1 MAGADKG
8 QRAVVVLVQD
18 GREVVLGSIDDTIRC
33 DLALVDELLR
43 LKLVTQRLGWTIR
56 IVEVRS
62 ELRELFDL
70 VGLTECLEPEP

>member
-1 MAGADKG
+1 MAGVDKG

-33 DLALVDELLR
+33 DLALVDELLK

-56 IVEVRS
+56 ILDVRS

-70 VGLTECLEPEP
+70 VGLTDCLEPP

>member
-33 DLALVDELLR
+33 DLALVDELLK
-43 LKLVTQRLGWTIR
+43 LMLVTQRLGWRIR
-56 IVEVRS
+56 IVDVRS
-62 ELRELFDL
+62 DLRELFDL
-70 VGLTECLEPEP
+70 VGLTECLEPP

>member
-33 DLALVDELLR
+33 DLALVDELLK
-43 LKLVTQRLGWTIR
+43 LKLVTQRLGWRIR
-56 IVEVRS
+56 IVDVRS
-62 ELRELFDL
+62 DLRELFDL
-70 VGLTECLEPEP
+70 VGLTECLEPP

>member
-1 MAGADKG
+1 MAGADEG

-18 GREVVLGSIDDTIRC
+18 GRDVVLGSIGHTIRC
-33 DLALVDELLR
+33 DLALVDELL
-43 LKLVTQRLGWTIR
+43 KLQLITKRLGWTIR

>member
-33 DLALVDELLR
+33 DLALVDELLK

-56 IVEVRS
+56 IVDVRS

-70 VGLTECLEPEP
+70 VGLTDCLEPDP

>member
-18 GREVVLGSIDDTIRC
+18 GREVVLGSIGDTIRC
-33 DLALVDELLR
+33 DLALVDELL
-43 LKLVTQRLGWTIR
+43 KLQLITKRLGWTIR

>member
-1 MAGADKG
+1 MAGADEG

-18 GREVVLGSIDDTIRC
+18 GREVVLGSIGDTIRC
-33 DLALVDELLR
+33 DLALVDELL
-43 LKLVTQRLGWTIR
+43 KLQLITKRLGWKIR
-56 IVEVRS
+56 IVEVRP

>member
-33 DLALVDELLR
+33 DLALVDELLK

-56 IVEVRS
+56 IVDVRS
-62 ELRELFDL
+62 DLRELFDL
-70 VGLTECLEPEP
+70 VGLTECLEPP

>member
-1 MAGADKG
+1 MAGADEG
-8 QRAVVVLVQD
+8 QRAVVVLVED
-18 GREVVLGSIDDTIRC
+18 GREVVLGSIGDTIRC
-33 DLALVDELLR
+33 DLALVDELL
-43 LKLVTQRLGWTIR
+43 KLQLITKRLGWTIR

>member
-33 DLALVDELLR
+33 DLALVDELL
-43 LKLVTQRLGWTIR
+43 KLSSSPSAWGGRFASSTCDR
-56 IVEVRS
+56 ICGS
-62 ELRELFDL
+62 CS
-70 VGLTECLEPEP
+70 TSSA

>member
-1 MAGADKG
+1 MAGADEG

-18 GREVVLGSIDDTIRC
+18 GREVVLGSIGDTIRC
-33 DLALVDELLR
+33 DLALVDELL
-43 LKLVTQRLGWTIR
+43 KLQLITKRLGWTIR

-70 VGLTECLEPEP
+70 VGLTECLEPDP